1 MIQVIAGEKGSGKT
15 KKMISLANDF
25 VTQSKGHVIY
35 IGNSSE
41 VMYDLNSS
49 IRLIDLSK
57 VPISSVDSFIG
68 FIYGIIS
75 EDYDIECAYI
85 DNLNSIAK
93 NDDETAE
100 LFAAVKKIS
109 TQYNVSFV
117 LGIRHPKDK
126 LPDIEIEYI
135 AV

>member
-25 VTQSKGHVIY
+25 VSQSKGHVIY
-35 IGNSSE
+35 IGNNSE

-57 VPISSVDSFIG
+57 IPLSSVDSFIG

-85 DNLNSIAK
+85 DNLNSIVK
-93 NDDETAE
+93 NDDATVE

-109 TQYNVSFV
+109 DEYNVKFV
-117 LGIRHPKDK
+117 LGVKSPKDK
-126 LPDIEIEYI
+126 LLDIEIEYI